1 MGTDL
6 DFSSLASSRTGA
18 SHSHPMFDF
27 LTGFAPRKLKDLFR
41 WVEYLYYNSAH
52 IFAALKKFSEYPITH
67 VQVKAKEEALK
78 DNWTNVLDKVIKVR
92 NVAIKSGLDL
102 HLYGNSFIS
111 VYKPF
116 NRFLV
121 CHRCKA
127 KTNIRKTKYSFKYKS
142 LAFSYNCMGCSQQV
156 QGQIKDEPAA
166 TKERINIIRW
176 DPKLMDI
183 NYNPI
188 TGESKY
194 YYTIPM
200 DLKSKIQKGDT
211 HIINTM
217 PLEFLKAL
225 QKETVFEFADGQI
238 YHMKIDPPAGIES
251 QWGFPP
257 LTATIKLFFY
267 AAILR
272 KANEAIALE
281 YITPFRVLHPAPISG
296 AADPASQINLA
307 KWRNELQNNIRK
319 WRRDPLHIMFAPAAL
334 GVTLMG
340 GNGRA
345 LLTLGEVKEAEDNI
359 IAAMGIPR
367 EFLYGG
373 LSFTGSAIT
382 LRMLENQLQTYTTH
396 LNDQLVWLIDQTSK
410 ILGWASVE
418 AEYTPFK
425 LIDDAQQKQMLLAIN
440 QTNQAISTTTIL
452 ELNDMDIHEE
462 RDKRKQEQ
470 LDEARMTMA
479 LQKEMQ
485 QMQNTLAIQAQNE
498 AAMQGGNGLAY
509 NPQQVVA
516 KAEEI
521 MSTFAQM
528 DQGMVKSYMSHLSQE
543 DPVMYAVVKDRMATQ
558 EQMNKQQAASQIRQQ
573 NAAGANGG
581 AV

>member
-1 MGTDL
+1 MSTDL
-6 DFSSLASSRTGA
+6 DFNSLSRRGG

-52 IFAALKKFSEYPITH
+52 IFAALKKFSEYPVTKIQIKT
-67 VQVKAKEEALK
+67 EEETLK
-78 DNWTNVLDKVIKVR
+78 KNWENVLNKTLKVR
-92 NVAIKSGLDL
+92 NIAIKAGLDL
-102 HLYGNSFIS
+102 HLYGNSFTS

-121 CHRCKA
+121 CGTCKA
-127 KTNIRKTKYSFKYKS
+127 KTNIKKTKYKFKYKVLS
-142 LAFSYNCMGCSQQV
+142 FSYLCMGCDRQV
-156 QGQIKDEPAA
+156 EGTIKDEPVAN
-166 TKERINIIRW
+166 KEKINLIRW
-176 DPKLMDI
+176 DPKLIDI

-194 YYTIPM
+194 YYTIPQ
-200 DLKSKIQKGDT
+200 DLKSKVQKGDV

-217 PLEFLKAL
+217 PYEFLKSL
-225 QKETVFEFADGQI
+225 QKETVFEFAEGQV

-307 KWRNELQNNIRK
+307 KWRQELQTNIRK

-334 GVTLMG
+334 GVTMMG

-345 LLTLGEVKEAEDNI
+345 LLTLGEVKDAEDNI

-382 LRMLENQLQTYTTH
+382 LRMLENQLQTYTNH
-396 LNDQLVWLIDQTSK
+396 LNDQLNWIIVQVSK
-410 ILGWASVE
+410 ILGWHVVE
-418 AEYTPFK
+418 GEFTPFK
-425 LIDDAQQKQMLLAIN
+425 LIDDTQQKQMIVQLN
-440 QTNQAISTTTIL
+440 QMSQAISTTSLL
-452 ELNDMDIHEE
+452 ELHDMDIWEE
-462 RDKRKQEQ
+462 RKKRKQEQ
-470 LDEARMTMA
+470 LDEARMSME
-479 LQKEMQ
+479 LQKELQ
-485 QMQNTLAIQAQNE
+485 KLQTTLAQQASQE
-498 AAMQGGNGLAY
+498 AAAGGGSGLSY
-509 NPQQVVA
+509 NPQQVIA
-516 KAEEI
+516 RAEEI
-521 MSTFAQM
+521 LSTLSQM
-528 DQGMVKSYMSHLSQE
+528 DQGTARSHMDHLSQE
-543 DPVMYAVVKDRMATQ
+543 DPVMYAVVKDRKDTQDQMA
-558 EQMNKQQAASQIRQQ
+558 KQQATADAGLQQ
-573 NAAGANGG
+573 
-581 AV
+581 

>member
-1 MGTDL
+1 MSTDL
-6 DFSSLASSRTGA
+6 DFNSLSRRGA

-52 IFAALKKFSEYPITH
+52 IFAALKKFSEYPVTKIQIKT
-67 VQVKAKEEALK
+67 EEETLK
-78 DNWTNVLDKVIKVR
+78 KNWENVLNKTLKVR
-92 NVAIKSGLDL
+92 NIAIKAGLDL
-102 HLYGNSFIS
+102 HLYGNSFTS

-116 NRFLV
+116 NRYLI
-121 CHRCKA
+121 CGSCNG
-127 KTNIRKTKYSFKYKS
+127 KTNIKKTKYKFKYKVLS
-142 LAFSYNCMGCSQQV
+142 FSYLCMNCDREV
-156 QGQIKDEPAA
+156 QGTIKDEPVAS
-166 TKERINIIRW
+166 KEKINLIRW
-176 DPKLMDI
+176 DPKLIDI

-194 YYTIPM
+194 YYTIPQ
-200 DLKSKIQKGDT
+200 DLKSKVQKGDV

-217 PLEFLKAL
+217 PYEFLKSL
-225 QKETVFEFADGQI
+225 QKETVFEFAEGQV

-307 KWRNELQNNIRK
+307 KWRQDLQTNIRK

-334 GVTLMG
+334 GVTMMG

-345 LLTLGEVKEAEDNI
+345 LLTLGEVKDAEDNI

-382 LRMLENQLQTYTTH
+382 LRMLENQLQTYTNH
-396 LNDQLVWLIDQTSK
+396 LNDQLNWIILQVSK
-410 ILGWASVE
+410 VLGWHVVE
-418 AEYTPFK
+418 GEFTPFK
-425 LIDDAQQKQMLLAIN
+425 LIDDTQQKQMIMQLN
-440 QTNQAISTTTIL
+440 QMNQSISTTSLL
-452 ELNDMDIHEE
+452 ELHDMDIWEE
-462 RDKRKQEQ
+462 RKKRKQEQ
-470 LDEARMTMA
+470 LDEARMSME
-479 LQKEMQ
+479 LQKELQ
-485 QMQNTLAIQAQNE
+485 KLQTTLAQQASQE
-498 AAMQGGNGLAY
+498 AAAGGGSGLSY
-509 NPQQVVA
+509 NPQQVIA
-516 KAEEI
+516 RAEEI
-521 MSTFAQM
+521 LSTLSQM
-528 DQGMVKSYMSHLSQE
+528 DQGTARSHMDHLSQE
-543 DPVMYAVVKDRMATQ
+543 DPVMYAVVKDRKDTQDQMA
-558 EQMNKQQAASQIRQQ
+558 KQQATAE
-573 NAAGANGG
+573 AG
-581 AV
+581 